1 MKFKEVEIIK
11 DSTLFSGIKFIT
23 TYHDYFS
30 DQEDMIEKFTSC
42 MPRKGDVIRVKD
54 KNTSN
59 KDVFLSVK
67 HVCIDYIYN
76 KMTIWCK

>member
-11 DSTLFSGIKFIT
+11 NRTLFSGFRFIAV
-23 TYHDYFS
+23 YHDYFS
-30 DQEDMIEKFTSC
+30 EQEDMIEKFTSC

-54 KNTSN
+54 KNTD
-59 KDVFLSVK
+59 KYVFLSVK
-67 HVCIDYIYN
+67 HIYIDYIEN